1 MNIYRFPV
9 YNFLMFSEGM
19 DHQTNKIIIPLSIMS
34 EISDKFDQM
43 SHITFKL
50 KKLNFDDIFVSI
62 LNFTDDNVIYVPKW
76 IQKHFEIDDGDDL
89 FLMLS
94 ENLQKGHS
102 VKIQAQSVDFLKI
115 SDPCK
120 VLEKVINKYTALFKN
135 QTISFEIEGSNY
147 DIKITECNPA
157 DHIDVV
163 DIDLNIDFDEPVG
176 YQEYLEKLKQEKEK
190 KKMTFK
196 SIPQKQNYKP
206 EVKKFVP
213 FSGKGYSLKD

>member
-1 MNIYRFPV
+1 MNIYQFPV

-19 DHQTNKIIIPLSIMS
+19 DNQTNKIILPLSIMS

-43 SHITFKL
+43 NYITFKL
-50 KKLNFDDIFVSI
+50 KKLNFDDIYVSI
-62 LNFTDDNVIYVPKW
+62 LNFTDENIIYVPKW
-76 IQKHFEIDDGDDL
+76 IQKHFELEDGDDL
-89 FLMLS
+89 FLILS
-94 ENLQKGHS
+94 DTLQKGNS

-115 SDPCK
+115 SDPCT

-135 QTISFEIEGSNY
+135 QTISFEFEGSNY
-147 DIKITECNPA
+147 DIKITECTPT

-163 DIDLNIDFDEPVG
+163 DIDLNIDFDEPIG
-176 YQEYLEKLKQEKEK
+176 YQEYLEKLRQEKEK

-196 SIPQKQNYKP
+196 SIPQKQNDKK

-213 FSGKGYSLKD
+213 FTGKGYSLKD